1 MGFLDKLRGKKD
13 QESQQQQQ
21 QQPPQKETTVMKE
34 EPSSSTSPSGQAGS
48 AGHRIKRYTSE
59 GKPVYD

>member
-13 QESQQQQQ
+13 QESQQR
-21 QQPPQKETTVMKE
+21 PPQKETTVMKE
-34 EPSSSTSPSGQAGS
+34 EPSSSPSPSGQAGS

>member
-13 QESQQQQQ
+13 QAM
-21 QQPPQKETTVMKE
+21 KETGVKD
-34 EPSSSTSPSGQAGS
+34 EPASSDKAAPPGR
-48 AGHRIKRYTSE
+48 RIKRYTSE

>member
-13 QESQQQQQ
+13 QESQQQ
-21 QQPPQKETTVMKE
+21 PPQKETTMMKE
-34 EPSSSTSPSGQAGS
+34 QPSSPSPSGQAGS